1 MASKSLSGLYIR
13 RFLLSAFP
21 PFWRY
26 WPLYLSTLAVFSGL
40 WFVWGHVAGLVQSG
54 VLAGG
59 DAPSNALLPPSVA
72 VLFSGVAVA
81 AVALIA
87 NSWSQW
93 QTSRIANALQGLQTL
108 RTDREYL
115 ANADVVRRTIHYGAS
130 SWGAPLSPDL
140 AAMFDDPTP
149 GADYE
154 HPSFREAS
162 FFLLNQYEFL
172 AAGVRSGATDLVLV
186 DQTLRGPIKALL
198 TTYSQQIVAMRQA
211 SPRAFTNLIWLH
223 RTLSRT
229 MQPYLGPDNI
239 GD

>member
-1 MASKSLSGLYIR
+1 MFCA
-13 RFLLSAFP
+13 
-21 PFWRY
+21 
-26 WPLYLSTLAVFSGL
+26 L
-40 WFVWGHVAGLVQSG
+40 WFVWGQLSDLSARASATPEA
-54 VLAGG
+54 VLA
-59 DAPSNALLPPSVA
+59 PNAI

-115 ANADVVRRTIHYGAS
+115 IHADVVRRTIHGGAS
-130 SWGAPLSPDL
+130 EWGEPLSDDL
-140 AAMFDDPTP
+140 CAIFDDTSP
-149 GADYE
+149 GTDYA

-162 FFLLNQYEFL
+162 LFLLNQYEFL

-186 DQTLRGPIKALL
+186 EQTLRGPIKMLL
-198 TTYSQQIVAMRQA
+198 TTYSAQIVALRQDA
-211 SPRAFTNLIWLH
+211 PRAFTNLIWLH
-223 RTLSRT
+223 RITSRT
-229 MQPYLGPDNI
+229 MEPYLGPQNP